1 MKAIRKLSIMLSLLL
16 TFVIL
21 LPFAGCTKIPGEN
34 HMGILVSEEVQR
46 ENNLRLLSKGIDD
59 PDRSA
64 PIYGG
69 QSYLFELQILPDN
82 DPEALRSAKF
92 TLAWDGEY
100 DTPIEDCLTL
110 DDHGDGTCTVDF
122 IAPFSTPA
130 LLNAEVMLGG
140 GKQTASRRLHCLGG
154 ARYADNERDLPT
166 LLHIEYVDNIGDG
179 DRSFSWTF
187 YQGGLEKSES
197 SPFDIEDNAEFL
209 ARFDIHE
216 DDITGKIDED
226 KAQNASYSGYFFVSA
241 AIPFIDGDD
250 TPYDLERMDYVLPL
264 VTFGASDDDYRSAL
278 WSMGAYHYGQVDYG
292 DYGEADT
299 NSIYTLSDWNRI
311 PKGQEVSWIEDLWD
325 IRDRPSEDI
334 TYCVFY
340 LNERFDFERML
351 DIACVGSGINFFE
364 LFSQDFFIRD
374 INLQFGYSQNVD
386 DGAIVDFSH
395 ELRITRGQLQS

>member
-1 MKAIRKLSIMLSLLL
+1 
-16 TFVIL
+16 
-21 LPFAGCTKIPGEN
+21 
-34 HMGILVSEEVQR
+34 
-46 ENNLRLLSKGIDD
+46 
-59 PDRSA
+59 
-64 PIYGG
+64 
-69 QSYLFELQILPDN
+69 
-82 DPEALRSAKF
+82 
-92 TLAWDGEY
+92 
-100 DTPIEDCLTL
+100 
-110 DDHGDGTCTVDF
+110 
-122 IAPFSTPA
+122 
-130 LLNAEVMLGG
+130 
-140 GKQTASRRLHCLGG
+140 
-154 ARYADNERDLPT
+154 
-166 LLHIEYVDNIGDG
+166 
-179 DRSFSWTF
+179 
-187 YQGGLEKSES
+187 
-197 SPFDIEDNAEFL
+197 
-209 ARFDIHE
+209 
-216 DDITGKIDED
+216 
-226 KAQNASYSGYFFVSA
+226 
-241 AIPFIDGDD
+241 
-250 TPYDLERMDYVLPL
+250 MDYVLPL